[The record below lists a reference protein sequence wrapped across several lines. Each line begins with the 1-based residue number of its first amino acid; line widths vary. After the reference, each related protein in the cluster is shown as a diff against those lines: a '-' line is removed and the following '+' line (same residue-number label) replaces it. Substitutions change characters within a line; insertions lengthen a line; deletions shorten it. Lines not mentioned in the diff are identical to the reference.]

1 MRTLVTVREIR
12 AGDTLLVEGRDV
24 PFTVASVQR
33 MRGLTWLTAF
43 DPTSVMRDAYGDERP
58 TDSVTYVLD
67 DSDRVAIL
75 V

>member
-12 AGDTLLVEGRDV
+12 AGDSILVEDRDV

-33 MRGLTWLTAF
+33 MRGLTWVTAF
-43 DPTSVMRDAYGDERP
+43 DPNSVMRDAFGDERP